1 MMAVLSKI
9 PGWSYFADWTS
20 DNSLKNFPGI
30 NILTALNWAWRERT
44 NWQRLLQSDID
55 QIQRNM
61 ISKDDLAGTPIDVTQ
76 NIAFWWKKIIPHIQ
90 IDGKFEIWQEDVP
103 PTGDGSCGWRAYAIK
118 PDINIPEIFNFDD
131 VLFRAAYPYTI
142 TVPEMEALIGEKIL
156 PYPAFE
162 PGHVTRYYLQFYK
175 IINRITRR
183 WFTAAPPAGLT
194 HGWSTNFYPI
204 ADASAVI
211 NRPDLIYAWVHF
223 PAGRTD
229 FVWIDFQV
237 LGGQYTRPCNIYI
250 KYPNGDWE
258 FMSQQDAGT
267 SAAFPLYQNL
277 PTIPDG
283 VPFTC
288 QIMVNSLEDR
298 LAATESFVFH
308 MNS

>member
-1 MMAVLSKI
+1 MNGLSKI
-9 PGWSYFADWTS
+9 AGWSYFADWTNS
-20 DNSLKNFPGI
+20 NSLKNFPVI
-30 NILTALNWAWRERT
+30 NILTALSWAWRERI
-44 NWQRLLQSDID
+44 NWQRLLPSDMD

-90 IDGKFEIWQEDVP
+90 IDGKFKIWQEDIP
-103 PTGDGSCGWRAYAIK
+103 PTGNGGCGWRAYAIK
-118 PDINIPEIFNFDD
+118 PDINVPGIFNFDD
-131 VLFRAAYPYTI
+131 VLLHAAYPYTI
-142 TVPEMEALIGEKIL
+142 TAPEMEALIGENIL

-162 PGHVTRYYLQFYK
+162 PEHTARYYLQFYK

-183 WFTAAPPAGLT
+183 WFTVAPPAGLT
-194 HGWSTNFYPI
+194 IGWNTNFYPI
-204 ADASAVI
+204 ADAAAVV
-211 NRPDLIYAWVHF
+211 NRPDLIYTWVHF

-258 FMSQQDAGT
+258 FMSQQEAGS
-267 SAAFPLYQNL
+267 SAVFPLYQKL
-277 PTIPDG
+277 PTIPGG
-283 VPFTC
+283 VPFTS
-288 QIMVNSLEDR
+288 QIMVNSLEDQS
-298 LAATESFVFH
+298 AAAESFVFH